1 MILAGDIGG
10 TNSRLAIFDQ
20 KLQKIHESITKNAGR
35 TSFIDIVKEFF
46 ASAPNE
52 AVRQVRKACFGI
64 AGPVAG
70 GKVTVTNLSW
80 QLDEVELANQLGL
93 ERVMLVNDLVAHAE
107 GIELLQPDQIVQ
119 INAGEP
125 VARGNRA
132 IIAAG
137 TGLGE
142 AGLVWEDALNGYRA
156 FASEG
161 GHADFGPRTEQEI
174 ALMRFIQETKKM
186 TATWETVLSGP
197 GLRNVYDFLITP
209 CQLGGS
215 SALPIPDP
223 TPKDIA
229 DAGLAGTSPSACAA
243 LDLITHFYGAEAGN
257 LALKLLAVG
266 GVYLG
271 GGIAPHVIKRLQSP
285 TFMGAFVD
293 KGPAKLRPLLL
304 KIPVY
309 IITFEMNGLYGAAN
323 VARRL

>member
-1 MILAGDIGG
+1 MLLAGDIGG
-10 TNSRLAIFDQ
+10 TNSRLAIFDL
-20 KLQKIHESITKNAGR
+20 KLQKIHEKVTKNAGR
-35 TSFIDIVKEFF
+35 TSFIEIAKDFLAGAPQDAVK
-46 ASAPNE
+46 
-52 AVRQVRKACFGI
+52 QLRKGCIGI

-70 GKVTVTNLSW
+70 GKVTLTNLSW
-80 QLDEVELANQLGL
+80 QLDEVDLAKELGL
-93 ERVMLVNDLVAHAE
+93 DRIVLINDLVAHAE

-119 INAGEP
+119 LNAGAP
-125 VARGNRA
+125 VKGGNRA

-142 AGLVWEDALNGYRA
+142 AGLVWDSALAGYRA

-161 GHADFGPRTEQEI
+161 GHADFGPRTDQEI
-174 ALMRFIQETKKM
+174 ALLRFIQETKKL

-197 GLRNVYDFLITP
+197 GMRNVYDFLIRP
-209 CQLGGS
+209 EQLGAA

-223 TPKDIA
+223 TPKDITEA
-229 DAGLAGTSPSACAA
+229 ALAGTNRAA
-243 LDLITHFYGAEAGN
+243 IATLDMIIHFYGSEAGN

-271 GGIAPHVIKRLQSP
+271 GGIAPRILKKLQSP
-285 TFMGAFVD
+285 LFMGAFTS
-293 KGPAKLRPLLL
+293 KGPAKMRPMLE

-309 IITFEMNGLYGAAN
+309 IINFEFNGLYGAAN